1 MNDDTLT
8 SVSGSD
14 ADVNLDS
21 GETSTVSSGDAV
33 SSGNA
38 FCDFTDSS
46 SDTFENETIVEI
58 PDNFYND
65 LLTQLKG
72 INYILSALLFFTI
85 FKWVETK
92 VRAIVRKV
100 MWHE

>member
-1 MNDDTLT
+1 MNDDTLIT
-8 SVSGSD
+8 VSGSD
-14 ADVNLDS
+14 SDVNLEPA
-21 GETSTVSSGDAV
+21 ETLTVSSGDVV
-33 SSGNA
+33 SSGDA
-38 FCDFTDSS
+38 DSDFTDSS
-46 SDTFENETIVEI
+46 SDTSENETIVEI

-72 INYILSALLFFTI
+72 INYLLSALLFFTI

>member
-1 MNDDTLT
+1 MNDDTLIT
-8 SVSGSD
+8 VSGSD
-14 ADVNLDS
+14 ADVNLEPA
-21 GETSTVSSGDAV
+21 ETLTVSSGDVV
-33 SSGNA
+33 SSGDA
-38 FCDFTDSS
+38 DSDFTDSS
-46 SDTFENETIVEI
+46 SDTSENETIVEI

-72 INYILSALLFFTI
+72 INYLLSALLFFTI
-85 FKWVETK
+85 FKWVEIK